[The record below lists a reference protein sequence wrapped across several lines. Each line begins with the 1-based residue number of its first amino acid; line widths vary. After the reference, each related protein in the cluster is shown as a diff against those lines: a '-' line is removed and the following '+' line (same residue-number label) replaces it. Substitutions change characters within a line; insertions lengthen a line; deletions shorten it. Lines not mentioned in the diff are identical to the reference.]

1 MTIKRRKVLAG
12 AALGFAA
19 AALPPLAAQAG
30 TLEET
35 NKRGTFRVGVTQA
48 PPWFSKDPKTGQWS
62 SGLGI
67 SMGKAMADALGA
79 KLETVEVSWGNA
91 IAALQS
97 DKIDIMFMLDATP
110 ERKQAVDFPESP
122 LLYYSLAVLARDDLP
137 AKTWEDL
144 NKPGVRI
151 AVPQAS
157 SMDRFV
163 SEHAAKADLQRF
175 PDNAAAIAAFQSGRV
190 DAVCLFHPPLLAA
203 RQRLGKGKIVVP
215 TPAQSQ
221 ASSAAIRKN
230 DAEFVAWVDKEL
242 AAFYKSGQT
251 QKWYEAALS
260 DFGLDPALAPPVMKE
275 MIK

>member
-1 MTIKRRKVLAG
+1 MTIKRRKVLVG
-12 AALGFAA
+12 AASGFAA
-19 AALPPLAAQAG
+19 GALPPFGAQAG
-30 TLEET
+30 TIEEAK
-35 NKRGTFRVGVTQA
+35 KRGTFRVGVTQA

-122 LLYYSLAVLARDDLP
+122 LLYYSLAVLARDDLV

-230 DAEFVAWVDKEL
+230 DAEFVAWVDKQL
-242 AAFYKSGQT
+242 AGFYKSGQT

>member
-1 MTIKRRKVLAG
+1 MTINRRKVLVG

-19 AALPPLAAQAG
+19 GALPPLGAQAG

-35 NKRGTFRVGVTQA
+35 KKRGTFRVGVTQA

-203 RQRLGKGKIVVP
+203 RQRLGRGQIVVP

-230 DAEFVAWVDKEL
+230 DPEFVAWVDKEL
-242 AAFYKSGQT
+242 AGFYKSGQT

>member
-12 AALGFAA
+12 AASGFAA
-19 AALPPLAAQAG
+19 GALPPLAAHAG
-30 TLEET
+30 TIEET
-35 NKRGTFRVGVTQA
+35 KKRGTFRVGVTQA

-122 LLYYSLAVLARDDLP
+122 LLYYSLAVLARDDLA

-230 DAEFVAWVDKEL
+230 DAEFVAWVDKQL
-242 AAFYKSGQT
+242 AGFYKSGQT
-251 QKWYEAALS
+251 QEWYEAALS

>member
-1 MTIKRRKVLAG
+1 MTIKRRKVLVG

-19 AALPPLAAQAG
+19 GALPPLAARAG
-30 TLEET
+30 TIEET
-35 NKRGTFRVGVTQA
+35 KKRGTFRVGVTQA
-48 PPWFSKDPKTGQWS
+48 PPWYSKDPKTGQWS

-67 SMGKAMADALGA
+67 SMGKAMAEALAA
-79 KLETVEVSWGNA
+79 KLETVEVSWGTA

-122 LLYYSLAVLARDDLP
+122 LLYYSLAVLARDDLA

-144 NKPGVRI
+144 NKPGARI

-157 SMDRFV
+157 LMDRFM

-221 ASSAAIRKN
+221 PSSAAVRKN
-230 DAEFVAWVDKEL
+230 DPEFLAWVDKQL
-242 AAFYKSGQT
+242 AGFYKSGQT
-251 QKWYEAALS
+251 QKWYEAALT
-260 DFGLDPALAPPVMKE
+260 DFGLEPSLAPPVMKE

>member
-1 MTIKRRKVLAG
+1 MTIKRRKVLVG

-19 AALPPLAAQAG
+19 GALPPLVAQAG

-35 NKRGTFRVGVTQA
+35 KKRGTFRVGVTQA

-122 LLYYSLAVLARDDLP
+122 LLYYSLAVLARDDL
-137 AKTWEDL
+137 AVKTWEDL
-144 NKPGVRI
+144 NKPGVRM

-230 DAEFVAWVDKEL
+230 DAEFVAWVDKQL
-242 AAFYKSGQT
+242 AGFYKSGQT

>member
-1 MTIKRRKVLAG
+1 MTIKRRKVLVG

-35 NKRGTFRVGVTQA
+35 KKRGTFRVGVTQA

-122 LLYYSLAVLARDDLP
+122 LLYYSLAVLARDDLA
-137 AKTWEDL
+137 AKTWDDL

-163 SEHAAKADLQRF
+163 TTHTAKADIQRF

-190 DAVCLFHPPLLAA
+190 DAVVLFHPPLLAA
-203 RQRLGKGKIVVP
+203 RQKLGKGKLVVP
-215 TPAQSQ
+215 TPAEWQ
-221 ASSAAIRKN
+221 ASSTALRKGDTEFATWVN
-230 DAEFVAWVDKEL
+230 QQLAEN
-242 AAFYKSGQT
+242 YKSGQT
-251 QKWYEAALS
+251 EKWYEQAVA
-260 DFGLDPALAPPVMKE
+260 DFGLDPKLAPPVMKE

>member
-1 MTIKRRKVLAG
+1 MTIKRRKILAG

-35 NKRGTFRVGVTQA
+35 KKRGTFRVGVTQA

-230 DAEFVAWVDKEL
+230 DAEFVAWVDKQL
-242 AAFYKSGQT
+242 AGFYKSGQT

>member
-35 NKRGTFRVGVTQA
+35 KKRGTFRVGVTQA

-137 AKTWEDL
+137 AKSWEDL

-230 DAEFVAWVDKEL
+230 DAAFVAWVDKEL

>member
-1 MTIKRRKVLAG
+1 MTINRRKVLAG
-12 AALGFAA
+12 TAWGLAA
-19 AALPPLAAQAG
+19 AALPMLPAYAG
-30 TLEET
+30 TIEET
-35 NKRGTFRVGVTQA
+35 KKRGTFRVGVTQA

-122 LLYYSLAVLARDDLP
+122 LLYYSLAVLARDDLA

-221 ASSAAIRKN
+221 PSSAAVRKN
-230 DAEFVAWVDKEL
+230 DPEFLAWVDKQL
-242 AAFYKSGQT
+242 AGFYKSGQT
-251 QKWYEAALS
+251 QKWYEAALT
-260 DFGLDPALAPPVMKE
+260 DFGLDPKLAPPVMKE

>member
-1 MTIKRRKVLAG
+1 
-12 AALGFAA
+12 
-19 AALPPLAAQAG
+19 
-30 TLEET
+30 
-35 NKRGTFRVGVTQA
+35 
-48 PPWFSKDPKTGQWS
+48 
-62 SGLGI
+62 
-67 SMGKAMADALGA
+67 
-79 KLETVEVSWGNA
+79 
-91 IAALQS
+91 
-97 DKIDIMFMLDATP
+97 DATP

-203 RQRLGKGKIVVP
+203 RQRLGKGKIVGP
-215 TPAQSQ
+215 T
-221 ASSAAIRKN
+221 AA
-230 DAEFVAWVDKEL
+230 
-242 AAFYKSGQT
+242 
-251 QKWYEAALS
+251 AALPCPVPPRR
-260 DFGLDPALAPPVMKE
+260 GGGPASASARARSWCRRRRSRRLPVRPSARTMRSSWPGSISSSPASTRGAKR
-275 MIK
+275 KS